1 MMEKRALNG
10 VRVLEMGQYIA
21 GPVAGKMMAD
31 MGAEVVK
38 LEMPPIGDYTRG
50 YGGETGPAGFT
61 PGFTYWNRGK
71 QSVCID
77 IKKPQAAEV
86 ARELVRH
93 FDVLLENF
101 TPGVLAKYGF
111 DYETLKRIN
120 PRLIMCSVS
129 AFGQNGPMAKLP
141 GTDAVAQAMS
151 GMTHLTGNPGGSP
164 VYTGAYIADN
174 NGGVNAL
181 AAILAALYYREKTG
195 AGQYIDLALFE
206 CLFHIHD
213 IPLINHLFTGANP
226 GPCGAH
232 RDEAT
237 PCGIFKARD
246 GFMIVVVLAHQWGE
260 FCKVMGRPE
269 LINDP
274 RYATQEA
281 RNRRKYETVGL
292 VEEWLQTFPTRDI
305 PVRLL
310 QENHLI
316 GVPVLDLPG
325 VINHPQMKARDTMQ
339 RISVPGFGDVPLPK
353 APFHFSETPV
363 EIQPELSLL
372 GQDNERVLGKY
383 LGYSPQKLAELTGSG
398 LLFESPMLSERR
410 KRGAT

>member
-1 MMEKRALNG
+1 MEKRALSG

-77 IKKPQAAEV
+77 IKKPEGAGI
-86 ARELVRH
+86 ARDLVRH

-111 DYETLKRIN
+111 DYDNLKKVN

-129 AFGQNGPMAKLP
+129 AFGQTGPMAKLP
-141 GTDAVAQAMS
+141 GTDAVAQALS
-151 GMTHLTGNPGGSP
+151 GMTYLTGNPGGSP

-195 AGQYIDLALFE
+195 EGQYIDLALFE

-213 IPLINHLFTGANP
+213 IPLINHLFTGVNP

-246 GFMIVVVLAHQWGE
+246 GYMIVVVLAHQWPG
-260 FCKVMGRPE
+260 FCKLMGKPE
-269 LINDP
+269 LIEDP
-274 RYATQEA
+274 RYATQAA
-281 RNRRKYETVGL
+281 RNQRKYETVAI

-325 VINHPQMKARDTMQ
+325 VINHPQMQARNAFQ
-339 RISVPGFGDVPLPK
+339 HVKVPGFGDVPLPK
-353 APFHFSETPV
+353 APFHFSQTPT
-363 EIQPELSLL
+363 EIPPELSML
-372 GQDNERVLGKY
+372 GQDNERVLSKY
-383 LGYSPQKLAELTGSG
+383 LGYSAQRVATLTGSG
-398 LLFESPMLSERR
+398 LLAEAPQLAERR
-410 KRGAT
+410 KRVSS